1 MGADEER
8 GFGLVIRPA
17 RLLAVDID
25 GTMLR
30 SDGSLSSRVLD
41 ALARAVDAG
50 IHVVPATGRPMAV
63 ATDVVDASGL
73 DDFWIFANG
82 AITRHLGRDELIRA
96 FWMDRV
102 VVVELLDRIR
112 RRIPQA
118 KFAVEFA
125 TTMAYEAGFETVVP
139 NRPPVPPTVDLSA
152 DLERVSDPIQKLLVF
167 DDSIDLGRLWD
178 EVNAAA
184 DGLSVPSY
192 SGLPFV
198 ELAPERVT
206 KATALELLASDLGLS
221 VDDVGAVGD
230 NHNDV
235 AMLEWAGTGYA
246 MGNADVAV
254 QASADVVLPS
264 NDDDGLAVLIEAM
277 LDQF

>member
-1 MGADEER
+1 M
-8 GFGLVIRPA
+8 IRPA

-30 SDGSLSSRVLD
+30 SDGSLSRRVLD
-41 ALARAVDAG
+41 ALWAAVDSG

-63 ATDVVDASGL
+63 ATDVVENSGL

-96 FWMDRV
+96 FWMERAV
-102 VVVELLDRIR
+102 VIELFDRIR
-112 RRIPQA
+112 RRMPQA
-118 KFAVEFA
+118 RFAVEFA
-125 TTMAYEAGFETVVP
+125 TTMAYEAGFEKVVP
-139 NRPPVPPTVDLSA
+139 NEPPVPPTVDLA
-152 DLERVSDPIQKLLVF
+152 AHLERVSDPIQKLLVY
-167 DDSIDLGRLWD
+167 DDSIDLERLWD

-198 ELAPERVT
+198 ELAPDRVT
-206 KATALELLASDLGLS
+206 KATALELLALDLGLS

-235 AMLEWAGTGYA
+235 AMLKWAGTGYA
-246 MGNADVAV
+246 MGNADPAI
-254 QASADVVLPS
+254 QASADVVLPA
-264 NDDDGLAVLIEAM
+264 NDDDGVAVLIETM
-277 LDQF
+277 LDQL

>member
-1 MGADEER
+1 M
-8 GFGLVIRPA
+8 IRPA

-30 SDGSLSSRVLD
+30 SDGSLSPRVLD
-41 ALARAVDAG
+41 ALARAVEAG
-50 IHVVPATGRPMAV
+50 IHVVPATGRPMAI
-63 ATDVVDASGL
+63 ASDVVEASGL

-96 FWMDRV
+96 FWMERTV
-102 VVVELLDRIR
+102 VIELFDRIR
-112 RRIPQA
+112 RRMPRA
-118 KFAVEFA
+118 RFAVEFA

-139 NRPPVPPTVDLSA
+139 NEPPVPPSA
-152 DLERVSDPIQKLLVF
+152 DLVAELERVSEPIQKLLVF

-192 SGLPFV
+192 SGLAFV
-198 ELAPERVT
+198 ELAPERIT
-206 KATALELLASDLGLS
+206 KATALELLARDLGLS

-235 AMLEWAGTGYA
+235 TMLEWAGTGYA
-246 MGNADVAV
+246 MGNAEPSI
-254 QASADVVLPS
+254 QASADIVLPP
-264 NDDDGLAVLIEAM
+264 NDDDGVAVLIETM
-277 LDQF
+277 LDQL